1 MKSEIRT
8 QYLQL
13 QLKISQMGKNL
24 QESLGSIQE
33 LSRENQRLKD
43 LAQLKENEVKEL
55 NEKIKELEK
64 NNKISDKIT
73 KIVVNTENTV
83 VPTTDLKK
91 KLEEYISIIDH
102 SIEALKNK

>member
-13 QLKISQMGKNL
+13 QLKISQMGKLL
-24 QESLGSIQE
+24 QESLSSIQE
-33 LSRENQRLKD
+33 LSRDNLRLKEI
-43 LAQLKENEVKEL
+43 AHQKENEVKEL
-55 NEKIKELEK
+55 TEKIKELEK
-64 NNKISDKIT
+64 NNKISDKIA
-73 KIVVNTENTV
+73 KIVVNTENTA
-83 VPTTDLKK
+83 VPTADLKK

>member
-13 QLKISQMGKNL
+13 QLKISQMGKLL
-24 QESLGSIQE
+24 QESLSSIQE
-33 LSRENQRLKD
+33 LSRDNIRLKEIA
-43 LAQLKENEVKEL
+43 LQKENEVKEL
-55 NEKIKELEK
+55 TEKIKELEK
-64 NNKISDKIT
+64 NNKISDKIA
-73 KIVVNTENTV
+73 KIVVNTENTA
-83 VPTTDLKK
+83 VPTADLKK

>member
-13 QLKISQMGKNL
+13 QLKISQLGKRL
-24 QESLGSIQE
+24 QESMASIKE
-33 LSRENQRLKD
+33 LANENQKLREKTIE
-43 LAQLKENEVKEL
+43 QEKEL
-55 NEKIKELEK
+55 RELFEKIKELEK
-64 NNKISDKIT
+64 NNKISDKIA

-91 KLEEYISIIDH
+91 QLEQYISIIER
-102 SIEALKNK
+102 SIEVLKNK

>member
-13 QLKISQMGKNL
+13 QLKISQMGKLL
-24 QESLGSIQE
+24 QESLSSIQE
-33 LSRENQRLKD
+33 LSIDNLRLKEIA
-43 LAQLKENEVKEL
+43 LQKENEVKEL
-55 NEKIKELEK
+55 TEKIKELEK
-64 NNKISDKIT
+64 NNKISDKIA
-73 KIVVNTENTV
+73 KIVVNTENTA
-83 VPTTDLKK
+83 VPTADLKK

>member
-43 LAQLKENEVKEL
+43 LAQFKENEVKEL